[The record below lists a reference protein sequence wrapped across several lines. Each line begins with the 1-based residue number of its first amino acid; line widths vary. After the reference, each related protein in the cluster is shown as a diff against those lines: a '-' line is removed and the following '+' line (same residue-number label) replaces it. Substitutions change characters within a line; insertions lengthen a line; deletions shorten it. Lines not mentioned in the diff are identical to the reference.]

1 MATEHARRVI
11 QTVLANAEAAAF
23 PTTKR
28 IEYAIRSVMQ
38 IVPEISA
45 DEAVIAVGR
54 VRRGDR

>member
-1 MATEHARRVI
+1 MDAEHAGRVI
-11 QTVLANAEAAAF
+11 RTALANAEAAAF

-28 IEYAIRSVMQ
+28 IEHAIRSVMQ
-38 IVPEISA
+38 RFPEISA